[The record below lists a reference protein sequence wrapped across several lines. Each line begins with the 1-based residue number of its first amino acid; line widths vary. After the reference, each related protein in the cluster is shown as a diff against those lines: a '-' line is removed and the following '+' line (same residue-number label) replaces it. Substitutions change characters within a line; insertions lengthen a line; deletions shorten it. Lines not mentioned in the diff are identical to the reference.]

1 MSRPI
6 SISFS
11 HCGFYVTDIDKMVE
25 FYTRFLGFVVSDR
38 GTMTRGAGEIAFLTR
53 DPEEH
58 HQLVLAAGR
67 PKDLPFNVVN
77 QVSLRV
83 DSLQTLR
90 DLHAGLKHEPVKLL
104 APVTHG
110 NALSVYFLDPEG
122 NRIEL
127 LIDTPWHVP
136 QPFRVEVDLSLP
148 DSELWAFI
156 EKHVRKTPGF
166 KPRAEWIAEM
176 KQKLARAASEHK
188 VSA

>member
-1 MSRPI
+1 MKRPI

-11 HCGFYVTDIDKMVE
+11 HCGFYVTDIDRMVD

-38 GTMTRGAGEIAFLTR
+38 GTSSQGGEIAFLTR

-58 HQLVLAAGR
+58 HQLVFASGR
-67 PKDLPFNVVN
+67 PKDLQFNIVN

-90 DLHAGLKHEPVKLL
+90 EMHAGLKSQPVKPL

-136 QPFRVEVDLSLP
+136 QPFRFEVDLSLP
-148 DSELWAFI
+148 DKELWASI
-156 EKHVRKTPGF
+156 EKRCRATPGF
-166 KPRAEWIAEM
+166 KPRGEWVAEM